1 MVSST
6 QREHAKHQRDDAGAW
21 RSAIRDE
28 LKRDDNS
35 PSSHKDIEEEVFDDM
50 VWHHLKDDPKKM
62 DDDVIEQEHL
72 YKASLIPVFEGCTF
86 SILHAS
92 LELLNLQIVYGWS
105 NASLNAS
112 LK

>member
-1 MVSST
+1 MVPYALH
-6 QREHAKHQRDDAGAW
+6 EHAKHRRDDARVLEFAV
-21 RSAIRDE
+21 RDE
-28 LKRDDNS
+28 WEGDENNPL
-35 PSSHKDIEEEVFDDM
+35 SHEVVEEEVFDDM

-92 LELLNLQIVYGWS
+92 LELLNLQTAYGWS
-105 NASLNAS
+105 NASLNTL